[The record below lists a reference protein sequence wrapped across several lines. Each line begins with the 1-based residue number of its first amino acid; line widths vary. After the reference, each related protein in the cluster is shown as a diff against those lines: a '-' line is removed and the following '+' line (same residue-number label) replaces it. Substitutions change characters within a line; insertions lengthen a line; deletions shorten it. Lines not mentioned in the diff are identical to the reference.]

1 MKFESL
7 TFKNFSDK
15 IFSAW
20 YYYTAATNTAKK
32 YQKVWWKPAALR
44 SHDETLCCFAFLG
57 LEQLLNHSFILS
69 APQLYAKEKLEMQ
82 MLAPRHSSIL

>member
-1 MKFESL
+1 MKFKSL
-7 TFKNFSDK
+7 IFKNLSDK
-15 IFSAW
+15 IFAAW

-44 SHDETLCCFAFLG
+44 SHDETICCFAFLG

-69 APQLYAKEKLEMQ
+69 APQIVCERKIRDANACSKT
-82 MLAPRHSSIL
+82 

>member
-1 MKFESL
+1 MVLLYSSNKHCKEIL
-7 TFKNFSDK
+7 KGLVET
-15 IFSAW
+15 
-20 YYYTAATNTAKK
+20 
-32 YQKVWWKPAALR
+32 R
-44 SHDETLCCFAFLG
+44 SHDETICCFAFLG

>member
-1 MKFESL
+1 MVLLYSSNKHCKEISKGL
-7 TFKNFSDK
+7 VKTSS
-15 IFSAW
+15 I
-20 YYYTAATNTAKK
+20 
-32 YQKVWWKPAALR
+32 R
-44 SHDETLCCFAFLG
+44 SHDQTICCFAFLG